1 MHNINSSFP
10 KRLLSCVMVVNMVV
24 FMSFTTI
31 RTRAIAK
38 EKVEEVT
45 EVIETKE
52 DNQEKVILDEN
63 TGNTNNEVIN
73 PVEVCAEDT
82 PNELVSL
89 TEEKELLETEEAQTN
104 DENHAPIYYYVID
117 EGYEY
122 YMDKEWQDYLYAKLK
137 EYNREDLYSTMFA
150 LIYHESK
157 FKPDTI
163 SSSNDY
169 GLTQINKCNHK
180 WLSKKLGI
188 TNFLDPYQSIDAGV
202 FMFDYC
208 LDKTNTLE
216 SALVKYNKGHASSND
231 SSKYS
236 RGVIEDKDKLVE
248 L

>member
-1 MHNINSSFP
+1 
-10 KRLLSCVMVVNMVV
+10 MVVNMVV

-63 TGNTNNEVIN
+63 TGNTDNEVIN

-89 TEEKELLETEEAQTN
+89 TEEVESLETEEIQTD
-104 DENHAPIYYYVID
+104 DEIHAPVYYYVID
-117 EGYEY
+117 DGYEY
-122 YMDKEWQDYLYAKLK
+122 YMDTEWQDYLYSKLL
-137 EYNREDLYSTMFA
+137 EYNRESQFKIMMA

-157 FKPDTI
+157 FEPDTI
-163 SSSNDY
+163 SSSDDY
-169 GLTQINKCNHK
+169 GLTQINKFNHK

-188 TNFLDPYQSIDAGV
+188 TNYLDPYQSIDAGV

-208 LDKTNTLE
+208 LKRTNTLE
-216 SALVKYNKGHASSND
+216 SALVKYNKGYASSND

-236 RGVIEDKDKLVE
+236 RGVIEDEYKLVE

>member
-1 MHNINSSFP
+1 MHKINSSLR
-10 KRLLSCVMVVNMVV
+10 KKILSYLLVVSVTSL
-24 FMSFTTI
+24 MSLSQTQEAT
-31 RTRAIAK
+31 AK
-38 EKVEEVT
+38 EEMEEVT

-52 DNQEKVILDEN
+52 DSQVKQLDEN

-73 PVEVCAEDT
+73 PIEVCAEDT

-89 TEEKELLETEEAQTN
+89 TEEKELLETEEVQTN

-236 RGVIEDKDKLVE
+236 REVIEDKDKLVE